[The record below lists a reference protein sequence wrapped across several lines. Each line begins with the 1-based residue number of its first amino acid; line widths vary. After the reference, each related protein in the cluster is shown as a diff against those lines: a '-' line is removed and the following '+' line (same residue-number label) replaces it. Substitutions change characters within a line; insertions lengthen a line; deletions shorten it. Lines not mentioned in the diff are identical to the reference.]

1 MEKEIMHREEELFNL
16 SSTTRCL
23 SCGQLPRESWQ
34 AAGVDRKGVKTPA
47 SAGVAGGGSFITD
60 DGSNASPSYVLSDQ
74 SAGNPHSQ
82 ANSEQLYALLTG
94 QAGLRPIQLNHQPMM
109 PRPST
114 TSGGT
119 GSVLGSAGQSVISGN
134 SASNKRKTN
143 EKIPEPIYRKAK
155 LSAHLKEMVKV
166 SAPAVEQ
173 YGYSSV
179 NPLYVLD
186 GTVAEMDQD
195 GLSVTSNAKSMLG
208 SASTPNLGS
217 NGSMKSARAG
227 TSGGRRGV
235 GAQGGG
241 GGGGGGG
248 ESLVLP
254 DINNG
259 MGISKPTSPSS
270 NSVNKGN
277 IHVNLGTTGLAEPQ
291 LVISQVKLGSH
302 I

>member
-1 MEKEIMHREEELFNL
+1 MEKEILHREEELFNL
-16 SSTTRCL
+16 ASTTRCL
-23 SCGQLPRESWQ
+23 SCGQLPRESWS
-34 AAGVDRKGVKTPA
+34 AAGVERKPPKTPPG
-47 SAGVAGGGSFITD
+47 SGVAGGGSFITD
-60 DGSNASPSYVLSDQ
+60 EGSNASPSYVLSDQ
-74 SAGNPHSQ
+74 SAANPHSQ

-94 QAGLRPIQLNHQPMM
+94 QAGLRPIQLNHNPMM
-109 PRPST
+109 PRPNT
-114 TSGGT
+114 TSGP
-119 GSVLGSAGQSVISGN
+119 GSVLGSAGQSVISG
-134 SASNKRKTN
+134 SSVANKRKTN

-166 SAPAVEQ
+166 AAPAVEQ

-195 GLSVTSNAKSMLG
+195 GMSVVSSAKNMLG
-208 SASTPNLGS
+208 SASTPNLGA

-227 TSGGRRGV
+227 TSGGRRGA
-235 GAQGGG
+235 GALGSGGG
-241 GGGGGGG
+241 AG
-248 ESLVLP
+248 ENLVLP
-254 DINNG
+254 DINNRNG

-277 IHVNLGTTGLAEPQ
+277 VHVNLGTTGLAEPQ